1 MPSGVTWRIL
11 ALVSVAT
18 GWGIAAGCSSFAG
31 DSAPNPSEE
40 AGTDAP
46 AAVEA
51 AVDAGDGGARFCKTG
66 AAATATFC
74 ADFDDGPLDA
84 GWQLPPYE
92 RGGTLATTPSDRSPP
107 NAMLATVDTFP
118 PLSAADAGDA
128 GDAGSDPSDLFALAV
143 LSTTLGRGVAQG
155 ARLEFDIRI
164 DELPTTE
171 DGGVSGGQLASLGF
185 DPKNRQAVAL
195 GFYNG
200 LLSLTVSDPSLATG
214 PTILPVALPS
224 TSSWFHVKISCAFNG
239 GSAAL
244 SFDGIQVASTPQ
256 GINTDKV
263 GIFLDI
269 GAVAAAT
276 TGKARVAYDNVVL
289 TLLP

>member
-46 AAVEA
+46 AAG
-51 AVDAGDGGARFCKTG
+51 DAGDGGARFCKTG
-66 AAATATFC
+66 AAATAIFC

-84 GWQLPPYE
+84 GWQLPPYT

-118 PLSAADAGDA
+118 PLPAADAGDA
-128 GDAGSDPSDLFALAV
+128 GDAGSDPSDLFGLAV

-155 ARLEFDIRI
+155 ASLELDIRI

-171 DGGVSGGQLASLGF
+171 DGGASGGQLASLGF
-185 DPKNRQAVAL
+185 DPTNRQAVAF
-195 GFYNG
+195 GFYKG

-244 SFDGIQVASTPQ
+244 SFNGIQVASTPQ
-256 GINTDKV
+256 GIDTDKV